1 MSYENEYKEVHHH
14 NRGLAGTALGLGAGA
29 IGLELVRN
37 GFGGLF
43 GGGNDCHGNYTRYD
57 AEKDARIAS
66 LEADKKLL
74 ESNIYTDSKIADVF
88 ERLNGKIDL
97 VKEELCAQ
105 RVYNATNTAAINCI
119 NGQIAVLMGLTKTVI
134 PAANICP
141 APMPQFNSWVAPVTT
156 TGTAGG

>member
-1 MSYENEYKEVHHH
+1 MSYENEYKEVHH

-43 GGGNDCHGNYTRYD
+43 GGGTNCASGYTRFD

-74 ESNIYTDSKIADVF
+74 ESNIYTDSKIADVY
-88 ERLNGKIDL
+88 EKLNAKIGL
-97 VKEELCAQ
+97 INEELCTQ
-105 RVYNATNTAAINCI
+105 RVFNATNTAALNCI
-119 NGQIAVLMGLTKTVI
+119 NGQIAQLMALTKLVI
-134 PAANICP
+134 PASGICP
-141 APMPQFNSWVAPVTT
+141 APMPMYNSWTAPTTT